1 MSKAAKA
8 IPITLGGK
16 QHTIR
21 ITNRSIVEIEDR
33 FGLTMIEAG
42 ERLQK
47 GSLKTI
53 AALLWAGLLHE
64 TPQLSFDDVLG
75 KIDLHDLETPAK
87 AVADAMVAAFGKA
100 DTGEPEGNAEPAA

>member
-1 MSKAAKA
+1 MSAAAKA
-8 IPITLGGK
+8 IPVTLAGE

-21 ITNRSIVEIEDR
+21 ITQRAIVELEDR
-33 FGLTMIEAG
+33 FGITMIEAG
-42 ERLQK
+42 EKLQK

-64 TPQLSFDDVLG
+64 TPRLSFDDVLG

-87 AVADAMVAAFGKA
+87 AIADAMVAAFGK
-100 DTGEPEGNAEPAA
+100 GEPEGNAQPAA